1 MANSHTLKLRQKWF
15 KLKTK
20 EFIARNSA
28 GLMVVILFLP
38 GVAVGDNFK
47 MLMSALSHPFLSLA
61 SLNTDFS
68 HKIMWLI
75 VLMLVFTVWS
85 RAQKQAINGGA
96 FMQYMRCLPLNSKQK
111 NWDDLNL
118 LMRGNH
124 FLWAIIVASAY
135 FLIQLP
141 NLSLLTVFNY
151 LFLLVLLFITQ
162 FSAVF
167 NPSRNVI
174 ITLAIIALIFTLPL
188 NVPLAWLRLIALTLM
203 LYFTVINL
211 LIRHNDIIVKTNE
224 TSKRFLPKT
233 LTQNLYYQM
242 LFKATLTSTLFRFGI
257 ITGFAILLLLL
268 AEHFIYVSNNQLLP
282 YAYVLEALL
291 AYYLS
296 GFYTVFSDER
306 KIMNHLYA
314 CLPIKKLFWFKR
326 DVFIVVLGTTIFH
339 AVYFIWL
346 SQFFAIKS
354 LVSLFAFNTLLLLVC
369 FPLRIKV
376 TNNQTFISFVVLLII
391 TAITIFN
398 LS

>member
-1 MANSHTLKLRQKWF
+1 MVKAFMTTSILKLRQQWF

-47 MLMSALSHPFLSLA
+47 MLMSALSQPFLSLA
-61 SLNTDFS
+61 SLDTDFA
-68 HKIMWLI
+68 HKIMWLA
-75 VLMLVFTVWS
+75 VLMLVFSVWS

-96 FMQYMRCLPLNSKQK
+96 FMQYMRCLPLKSKQK

-151 LFLLVLLFITQ
+151 LFLLVLLFIIQ
-162 FSAVF
+162 YIAVF
-167 NPSRNVI
+167 KASNKVI
-174 ITLAIIALIFTLPL
+174 ITVVIIALIFTLPL

-211 LIRHNDIIVKTNE
+211 LIRDNDISVKTTE
-224 TSKRFLPKT
+224 TSKRFLPII

-257 ITGFAILLLLL
+257 IAGFAVLLLLL
-268 AEHFIYVSNNQLLP
+268 AEHFIDVSNNQLLP
-282 YAYVLEALL
+282 YAY
-291 AYYLS
+291 
-296 GFYTVFSDER
+296 
-306 KIMNHLYA
+306 
-314 CLPIKKLFWFKR
+314 
-326 DVFIVVLGTTIFH
+326 
-339 AVYFIWL
+339 
-346 SQFFAIKS
+346 
-354 LVSLFAFNTLLLLVC
+354 
-369 FPLRIKV
+369 
-376 TNNQTFISFVVLLII
+376 
-391 TAITIFN
+391 
-398 LS
+398 